1 MFWSVSE
8 FLIFNNYFLL
18 YSAFRT
24 NMHGS
29 VCLFSKY
36 LQHLLE
42 GENLNEL
49 DISSASS
56 SNNIFRDKKTLSTG
70 WTGTCPVLLLIS
82 SVQTDIEQ
90 EISSINSIMSSVHQ
104 NTINSYELATSLLD
118 DLYTVNTITAD
129 RPSGSSGT
137 LTPVF
142 ESEFGDK
149 TNTSLIGGEIYNDFV
164 YKLKPYIEEL
174 NGDILTEIN
183 DLINRNTYQSTIDT
197 AYSNFAKFDTAV
209 ATTSNIMNGRI
220 IDLKDYF
227 LTLQFLLMFF
237 TWAYFIFF
245 IALAIIYI
253 IYAVKEYEVLYYIII
268 VLVNILFVM
277 MLLEI
282 FLSSFFGQV
291 RLICHEVP
299 RAMNFIFTGTYM
311 VSGNS
316 ASYPAQ
322 FGRGDENMTKM
333 FTTCL
338 NGDGDLYSLFIP
350 SNYLDN
356 LDSLQSDVGNL
367 YNNINDIISKS
378 NIITN
383 DYNSIENSIFLKGI
397 NKLEVMHDNLFIA
410 SEGFGD
416 DDIYNILSNIRE
428 NLDSENCSMTYEY
441 YVVRES
447 DCPSGS
453 TILNVIYN
461 TSGVYHCYII
471 QNLADGASASYSDSS
486 CGNDYINTAITFIK
500 QINTLLE
507 ARIDQLKNLQTYYS
521 ATFKNL
527 SNEIDSLSQTLNSS
541 YSEVNDNLNL
551 VQVISNCGS
560 SRFDLIDFSDF
571 IGDTTEYDARL
582 IVIFS
587 AFLGVFGFVLLYSFL
602 VVINGLNEKDY
613 DSKNNDNYE
622 DYGYNFGDN
631 KRRNINIR
639 INKAKQKTVSN
650 NYYDRDDEEEDD
662 DNQFI
667 KKKGRPQP
675 KTGQKV
681 EMSYINKNN
690 EDSDSS

>member
-1 MFWSVSE
+1 
-8 FLIFNNYFLL
+8 
-18 YSAFRT
+18 
-24 NMHGS
+24 MHGS

-56 SNNIFRDKKTLSTG
+56 SNNIFRDKKSLSTG
-70 WTGTCPVLLLIS
+70 WSGTCPVLQFIS

-90 EISSINSIMSSVHQ
+90 EIVSLNSIISSDHQ
-104 NTINSYELATSLLD
+104 ATINSYETTTSLLD
-118 DLYTVNTITAD
+118 NLYTVNNISVD

-142 ESEFGDK
+142 ESEFRDK

-164 YKLKPYIEEL
+164 YKLKPNIEEL

-183 DLINRNTYQSTIDT
+183 DLISTNIYQSTIDT
-197 AYSNFAKFDTAV
+197 AYSNFANFDTAV
-209 ATTSNIMNGRI
+209 ATASNVMNKRI

-237 TWAYFIFF
+237 TSAYFIFF

-253 IYAVKEYEVLYYIII
+253 VYAVKEYKVLYYIII

-277 MLLEI
+277 MLIEI

-338 NGDGDLYSLFIP
+338 NGEGDLYSLFIP

-356 LDSLQSDVGNL
+356 LDSLQSNVGSL
-367 YNNINDIISKS
+367 YNNVNDIISKS

-416 DDIYNILSNIRE
+416 DDIYNILSKIRE

-461 TSGVYHCYII
+461 TSEVYHCYII
-471 QNLADGASASYSDSS
+471 QNLASGASASYSDSS
-486 CGNDYINTAITFIK
+486 CDNAYINKAINFIK

-507 ARIDQLKNLQTYYS
+507 ARIVQLKNLQTYYS

-527 SNEIDSLSQTLNSS
+527 SNEINSLSQTLNSS
-541 YSEVNDNLNL
+541 NSEINDNLIIA
-551 VQVISNCGS
+551 QEISNCGS

-571 IGDTTEYDARL
+571 IGDITEYDARL

-602 VVINGLNEKDY
+602 VVINGLKDKDY
-613 DSKNNDNYE
+613 DNNNYNYNDYGY
-622 DYGYNFGDN
+622 DYGYNFENN
-631 KRRNINIR
+631 KTRNINIR
-639 INKAKQKTVSN
+639 VNKAKQKKVSN
-650 NYYDRDDEEEDD
+650 NYYDRDDEEEEDE
-662 DNQFI
+662 DNQI
-667 KKKGRPQP
+667 NKKNAKTQP

-681 EMSYINKNN
+681 EMSYLSKNN
-690 EDSDSS
+690 EDFDSN